1 MPITGDGGNSMSEI
15 KSKKTEHKWAYEL
28 EKIKSIIE
36 RNNFKVTIQ
45 KQLIL
50 ETLLSNSKHMTIKEL
65 HEKLR
70 DKNIGIATLYRNL
83 DSFRELGIVREINLE
98 GQTYYE
104 MKIFGKK
111 PIHIHFKCNDCGKII
126 DIEDSKLYHEYL
138 KLNRLIE
145 DKDLLI
151 FDSMFTFKGLCSDC
165 KDKKTKKVD

>member
-1 MPITGDGGNSMSEI
+1 MSEI
-15 KSKKTEHKWAYEL
+15 KIIKPKKKWAYEL
-28 EKIKSIIE
+28 EKIKGIIE
-36 RNNFKVTIQ
+36 RNNYKITIQ
-45 KQLIL
+45 KELII
-50 ETLLSNSKHMTIKEL
+50 ETLLSSDKHMTIKEI

-70 DKNIGIATLYRNL
+70 DKNIGMATLYRNL

-111 PIHIHFKCNDCGKII
+111 PIHIHFKCNICGKII

-145 DKDLLI
+145 EKNLLI
-151 FDSMFTFKGLCSDC
+151 LDSMFTFKGLCSDC
-165 KDKKTKKVD
+165 QSDKIEKVDWNKE